1 MQTTQGIIF
10 LPAVQRYVAEKIVG
24 VLPPKTQGT
33 LAPSNIPKIK
43 PMSDTKIDLL
53 AREIIND

>member
-43 PMSDTKIDLL
+43 PMSDTKIDLFGWG
-53 AREIIND
+53 NY